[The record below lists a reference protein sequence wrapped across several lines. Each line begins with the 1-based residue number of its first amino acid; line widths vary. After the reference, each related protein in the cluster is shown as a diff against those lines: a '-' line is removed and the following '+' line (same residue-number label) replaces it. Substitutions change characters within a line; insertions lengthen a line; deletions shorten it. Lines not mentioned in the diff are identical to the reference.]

1 MFTGIIEDVG
11 TVDRWQMRRGAGVLT
26 LTTRLPLGEMKI
38 GSSLAVNGVCLTV
51 VAKAARRATV
61 DVSPETIK
69 RTNFSKLKAGDP
81 VNLERP
87 LRLNGRLGG
96 HLVTGHV
103 DGVGVVEEISKQGK
117 FTFYCFRVPAALGR
131 LLVPKGSVA
140 VDGISLTVNDC
151 GRRRFSVAVIPHT
164 LKHTNLRDRRV
175 GDKVNVET
183 DLIGK
188 YVQRL
193 LPLKPCPSPT
203 SKKY

>member
-26 LTTRLPLGEMKI
+26 LTTRLSLGEMKI
-38 GSSLAVNGVCLTV
+38 GWSLAVNGVCLTV
-51 VAKAARRATV
+51 IAKAARRVTV

-69 RTNFSKLKAGDP
+69 RTNFSNLKAGDP

-87 LRLNGRLGG
+87 LRLNDRLGG

-140 VDGISLTVNDC
+140 VDGISLTVNEC
-151 GRRRFSVAVIPHT
+151 EKGHFTVAVIPFS

-175 GDKVNVET
+175 GDKVNIET

-203 SKKY
+203 SKKS

>member
-1 MFTGIIEDVG
+1 MFTGIIEEVG

-51 VAKAARRATV
+51 VAKAARRVTV

-87 LRLNGRLGG
+87 LRLNDRLGG
-96 HLVTGHV
+96 HLMTGHV
-103 DGVGVVEEISKQGK
+103 DGVGVVEEIKKQGK
-117 FTFYCFRVPAALGR
+117 FTCYSFRVPAALGR

-151 GRRRFSVAVIPHT
+151 GRRYFSVAVIPHT
-164 LKHTNLRDRRV
+164 LERTNLRPRRL
-175 GDKVNVET
+175 GDKVNIET

-203 SKKY
+203 SKKS

>member
-1 MFTGIIEDVG
+1 MFTGIIEDLG
-11 TVDRWQMRRGAGVLT
+11 TVCRWEMRRGAGVLT
-26 LTTRLPLGEMKI
+26 LITRLPLREMKI

-61 DVSPETIK
+61 DVSPETMR
-69 RTNFSKLKAGDP
+69 RTNFGALKVGDP

-87 LRLNGRLGG
+87 LRLNDRLGG

-103 DGVGVVEEISKQGK
+103 DGVGVVEEIRKQGK
-117 FTFYCFRVPAALGR
+117 FTFYIFRVPPALGR

-151 GRRRFSVAVIPHT
+151 ARRYFSVAVIPHT
-164 LKHTNLRDRRV
+164 LRRTNLRPHRL
-175 GDKVNVET
+175 GDKVNIES

-188 YVQRL
+188 YIQKLV
-193 LPLKPCPSPT
+193 PLKHET
-203 SKKY
+203 RKRR

>member
-51 VAKAARRATV
+51 VAKAARRVTV

-69 RTNFSKLKAGDP
+69 RTNFNKLKAGDP

-87 LRLNGRLGG
+87 LRLNDRLGG

-103 DGVGVVEEISKQGK
+103 DGVGVAEEIRKQGK

-151 GRRRFSVAVIPHT
+151 GRGHFSVAVIPHT

-175 GDKVNVET
+175 GDKVNIET

-203 SKKY
+203 SKKS

>member
-51 VAKAARRATV
+51 VAKAARRVTV

-69 RTNFSKLKAGDP
+69 RTNFNKLKAGDP

-87 LRLNGRLGG
+87 LRLNDRLGG

-103 DGVGVVEEISKQGK
+103 DGVGVAEEIRKQGK

-151 GRRRFSVAVIPHT
+151 GRGHFSVAVIPHT
-164 LKHTNLRDRRV
+164 LKHTNLRDRRI
-175 GDKVNVET
+175 GDKVNIET

-203 SKKY
+203 SKKS